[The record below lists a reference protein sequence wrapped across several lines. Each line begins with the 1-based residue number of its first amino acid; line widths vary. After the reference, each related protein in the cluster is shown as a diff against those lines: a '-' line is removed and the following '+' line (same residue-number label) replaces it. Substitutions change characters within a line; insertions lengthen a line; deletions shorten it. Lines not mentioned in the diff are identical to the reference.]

1 MLWCQ
6 ALMSVV
12 DLANYSNLKSILG
25 YVFLYWNVHN
35 WVFRKGKAARIYRLS
50 RWKFFK
56 ISKHWFLSYC
66 NDYSNGLYH
75 RTLNLK
81 RCITTISL
89 VFSHKKAWLF
99 HWCSW
104 DIFHSW
110 NRKTHLKFLI
120 TKIYLTFLS
129 FSDTLLSFSRSC
141 YPTSGP
147 NHCSKGVDKELKM
160 DVILCSEF
168 CNTDNCNSAFTSQPH
183 PLFLLLTFST
193 TFILLNSLS
202 GFHDI
207 SPRWR

>member
-1 MLWCQ
+1 MRSL
-6 ALMSVV
+6 AAIRRKTSNV
-12 DLANYSNLKSILG
+12 DLERNQWYEQGKSLNGQLYSRS
-25 YVFLYWNVHN
+25 
-35 WVFRKGKAARIYRLS
+35 KGRTEKFVLRI
-50 RWKFFK
+50 
-56 ISKHWFLSYC
+56 
-66 NDYSNGLYH
+66 
-75 RTLNLK
+75 LNLK

-183 PLFLLLTFST
+183 PVLLLLTFST
-193 TFILLNSLS
+193 TTILLNSLS

-207 SPRWR
+207 RSRWR